1 MGVLTTA
8 YAADQKLLS
17 YIARG
22 IATLETVISTRPDG
36 VTVWR
41 ETPWFQFDPERP
53 VDVFRFD
60 KGFED
65 LMRVFEYVGLRGAAT
80 KFQTGKSISPRN
92 DETAY
97 REGWIVLP
105 AAVKGLSSALEQ
117 KTFEELVGKWN
128 AARTKELKK
137 SGLDIGSLDDLV
149 LPDFESLKG
158 FLNKAAAEGSQIL
171 MLVQ

>member
-8 YAADQKLLS
+8 YAADQKLLY

-22 IATLETVISTRPDG
+22 LMTLDRAFSTRPDG

-41 ETPWFQFDPERP
+41 ETPWFRFDPDKP

-80 KFQTGKSISPRN
+80 KFQTGKSVSPRN
-92 DETAY
+92 DETGF
-97 REGWIVLP
+97 REGWIILP
-105 AAVKGLSSALEQ
+105 AAVKGLSKTLEK
-117 KTFEELVGKWN
+117 KTFEELVAKWA
-128 AARTKELKK
+128 AARKKELKA
-137 SGLDIGSLDDLV
+137 SGLDIGSLDDLI
-149 LPDFESLKG
+149 LPNFESLKG

>member
-17 YIARG
+17 YVARG

-36 VTVWR
+36 STVWR
-41 ETPWFQFDPERP
+41 ETPWFRFDPEKP

-80 KFQTGKSISPRN
+80 KFQTGKSVSPRN

-97 REGWIVLP
+97 REGWIILP
-105 AAVKGLSSALEQ
+105 AAVKSLSAALEQ
-117 KTFEELVGKWN
+117 KTFGELVEKWK

-137 SGLDIGSLDDLV
+137 SGLDIGSLDDLR
-149 LPDFESLKG
+149 LPDFESLKS
-158 FLNKAAAEGSQIL
+158 FLSKAAAEGSQIL